1 MIVSYFYVIKFSFK
15 LNALDGICIVWLRLL
30 FKVFFT
36 WKYINIMFFCFFKII
51 FDISTSK

>member
-15 LNALDGICIVWLRLL
+15 FNALVGICIVWLRLRLRLL

-36 WKYINIMFFCFFKII
+36 WKYINIMFFCFF
-51 FDISTSK
+51 

>member
-15 LNALDGICIVWLRLL
+15 FNALVGICIVWLRLL

-36 WKYINIMFFCFFKII
+36 WKYINIMFFLFFLNY
-51 FDISTSK
+51 F